1 MQALYFINFF
11 FELGFEFER
20 STSEVYG
27 SGSGSYGSETT
38 ATIVSTGHVSFF
50 WNQWLLKSLH
60 VDPESSHSPLLI
72 PWNPD
77 LYNIGSFNLVL
88 QCQES
93 R

>member
-1 MQALYFINFF
+1 MDTVSSI
-11 FELGFEFER
+11 GFEFER
-20 STSEVYG
+20 SAFEVSG

-50 WNQWLLKSLH
+50 CNQWLLKSLY
-60 VDPESSHSPLLI
+60 VDPESSHSPSLI

-77 LYNIGSFNLVL
+77 FCNTGSFNLVHF